1 MLAAKA
7 VHARQKPNRV
17 ARILVLKI
25 LYSLE
30 PAGTEWPAALLWGTT
45 PSGPPAWA
53 SHHEKYTGR
62 GPSGATADRVV
73 LKRTQLR
80 AACVFKPRQRPARTC
95 LRLWHPETCQAARPA
110 TYCKCNTC
118 PRATPCL
125 HPALPPPHPPPNPTT
140 PSAPPT
146 PPQHHLTTPL
156 DNTKATIKNNRCVQ
170 STSCFTNYPS
180 FIT

>member
-1 MLAAKA
+1 VLVLAAKA

-80 AACVFKPRQRPARTC
+80 AACVFKPRQRPAR
-95 LRLWHPETCQAARPA
+95 
-110 TYCKCNTC
+110 
-118 PRATPCL
+118 
-125 HPALPPPHPPPNPTT
+125 
-140 PSAPPT
+140 
-146 PPQHHLTTPL
+146 
-156 DNTKATIKNNRCVQ
+156 NTKATIKNNRCLQ

-180 FIT
+180 LIT